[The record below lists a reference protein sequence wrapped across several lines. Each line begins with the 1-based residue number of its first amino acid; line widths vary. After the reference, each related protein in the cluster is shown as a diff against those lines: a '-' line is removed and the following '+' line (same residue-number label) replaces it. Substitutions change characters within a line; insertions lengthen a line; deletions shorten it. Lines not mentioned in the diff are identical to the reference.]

1 MVNLGW
7 IVIGIVV
14 IVATFGIVY
23 WMESNIPEPTDFL
36 DLNDSFELMRLM
48 GMIIGSTMVIVGLIL
63 RPKNNP

>member
-1 MVNLGW
+1 LVNLGW